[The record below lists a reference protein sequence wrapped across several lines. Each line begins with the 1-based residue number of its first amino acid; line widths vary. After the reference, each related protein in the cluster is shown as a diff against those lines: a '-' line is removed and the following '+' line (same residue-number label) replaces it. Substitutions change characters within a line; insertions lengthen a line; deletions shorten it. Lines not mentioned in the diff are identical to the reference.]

1 MKVNHGANLYDL
13 SSQYGFSKED
23 FMDFSSNINPFGSS
37 KLAKKYVINNIDKVS
52 VYPDP
57 EYIELKT
64 SISNYCNCSIDNILL
79 GSGAT
84 ELISSFIETINP
96 KKSLLLSPAYSEYEK
111 ELSKIGCNI
120 TKYFSK
126 KECDFNIDVD
136 TLIETINKDNYELI
150 VICNPNNPTGFT
162 FTKNEVEKILNSTN
176 SFVMV
181 DETYIEFTNMSIY
194 SSSSLVD
201 KY

>member
-79 GSGAT
+79 PPKIMFSYLNYDSLK
-84 ELISSFIETINP
+84 LI
-96 KKSLLLSPAYSEYEK
+96 LSNFNK
-111 ELSKIGCNI
+111 NI
-120 TKYFSK
+120 VK
-126 KECDFNIDVD
+126 
-136 TLIETINKDNYELI
+136 
-150 VICNPNNPTGFT
+150 
-162 FTKNEVEKILNSTN
+162 
-176 SFVMV
+176 
-181 DETYIEFTNMSIY
+181 
-194 SSSSLVD
+194 
-201 KY
+201 

>member
-136 TLIETINKDNYELI
+136 TLIETINKDNYE
-150 VICNPNNPTGFT
+150 
-162 FTKNEVEKILNSTN
+162 VEIIDGERRNINAWNDKLSYSCING
-176 SFVMV
+176 SF
-181 DETYIEFTNMSIY
+181 
-194 SSSSLVD
+194 
-201 KY
+201 